1 MELYPPPQKKK
12 THSMTVHRTSFDER
26 SFQCLWYM
34 TFLFIDSCSWTS
46 NFMGSL
52 QIFRPNCSFCTL
64 VVYVAY
70 IHFMTQL
77 LGPSGYLNK
86 PGAVINLINRE
97 CELPVDISLK
107 KLGTCLKI
115 SDRQLDRP
123 ELVASQEGELQRT
136 AGFDSL
142 PRSGGAAAVLLRQVG
157 HQRVRRQ
164 ASVLLRSR
172 GQNKTYFF
180 LVNQNATKVVMFKLL
195 SKSLNMSYKLK
206 ITSYLHS
213 KLRF

>member
-1 MELYPPPQKKK
+1 M
-12 THSMTVHRTSFDER
+12 
-26 SFQCLWYM
+26 
-34 TFLFIDSCSWTS
+34 
-46 NFMGSL
+46 
-52 QIFRPNCSFCTL
+52 
-64 VVYVAY
+64 
-70 IHFMTQL
+70 
-77 LGPSGYLNK
+77 
-86 PGAVINLINRE
+86 
-97 CELPVDISLK
+97 
-107 KLGTCLKI
+107 
-115 SDRQLDRP
+115 
-123 ELVASQEGELQRT
+123 ASQEGELQRT

-213 KLRF
+213 KLRFWYPRARCLAFRITYDPFWTLCQDFLMLPDS